1 MKKSKK
7 NKEKTNKPAE
17 EIIKAEETKEPA
29 TTKKEAHHNEDE
41 STKALKAFV
50 IPESE
55 KSEADE
61 LKKQKPII
69 SGEIPESDEV
79 IALPSEIPY
88 VPEEI
93 ELPVLPQV
101 PENKQA
107 SVLPTIPGEQKP
119 EEVPEEKSELKSEK
133 SRNKRFSDQLSDD
146 EAFELLGPE
155 STLKHLAE
163 LLLGMVPVISAI
175 ACFLWISLGGTLF
188 SVSIIAIPGA
198 AVLALFLFWA
208 LGGCKN
214 VNRRRFARAYF
225 LWLVCLAA
233 IGAVIAL
240 LAYAFG
246 AELSPIIRKI
256 MNIISSV
263 K

>member
-1 MKKSKK
+1 MKKSTK
-7 NKEKTNKPAE
+7 NKEKINNE
-17 EIIKAEETKEPA
+17 EIKDSTKETEALSIKEESAQKENEATKDISSFVIAESDKNKAEKE
-29 TTKKEAHHNEDE
+29 E
-41 STKALKAFV
+41 SQQPLV
-50 IPESE
+50 
-55 KSEADE
+55 
-61 LKKQKPII
+61 

-79 IALPSEIPY
+79 IAAPTEIPY
-88 VPEEI
+88 VPDQL
-93 ELPVLPQV
+93 ELPAVELPKA
-101 PENKQA
+101 EEA
-107 SVLPTIPGEQKP
+107 AELPAESSSQKETEDSHAV
-119 EEVPEEKSELKSEK
+119 EESGELKAEK
-133 SRNKRFSDQLSDD
+133 SRKKRFSDQLSDD

-163 LLLGMVPVISAI
+163 LLLGMVPVICAI

-214 VNRRRFARAYF
+214 INRRRFARAYF
-225 LWLVCLAA
+225 LWLLCLAG
-233 IGAVIAL
+233 IGAVIGL